1 MSVPKL
7 VELDDGLQVFTL
19 STIDARFLYD
29 EIFREGCY
37 DDIGLPGRSLV
48 IDVGANIG
56 MFALFVKMRYPDA
69 EVLAFEPAP
78 QSAAVLRQNIGL
90 HHLDG
95 VTVNEIALGATTER
109 AAPFTY
115 YPAIPANST
124 RYPQEKDL
132 LKTVMARTYSA
143 KAVDRLYTAR
153 QITVAMDRLSAFLQ
167 ADRPVDLLKIDVEGG
182 ELDVLLGIDPPHWP
196 LIRQVIL
203 EVNDFN
209 GRLAATCDLLR
220 RHGFE
225 PSVGPAP
232 LIDPEILAYV
242 VHGVRR
248 TVPAGRRA

>member
-1 MSVPKL
+1 MSAPKL
-7 VELDDGLQVFTL
+7 VELDDGLQIFTS

-37 DDIGLPGRSLV
+37 DNIGLPAHSLV
-48 IDVGANIG
+48 VDVGANIG
-56 MFALFVKMRYPDA
+56 MFALFVKLRCPGA

-78 QSAAVLRQNIGL
+78 QSAAVLRQNISL

-95 VTVNEIALGATTER
+95 VLVKEIALGTVREQ

-115 YPAIPANST
+115 YPATPANST

-132 LKTVMARTYSA
+132 QKKVMARTYSA
-143 KAVDRLYTAR
+143 KAVERLHAGR
-153 QITVAMDRLSAFLQ
+153 QMTVAVDRLSRFLR
-167 ADRPVDLLKIDVEGG
+167 ADRPVDLLKVDVEGG

-203 EVNDFN
+203 EVHDFN
-209 GRLAATCDLLR
+209 GRLAAICDLLS
-220 RHGFE
+220 RHGLE

-232 LIDPEILAYV
+232 LIDPEILSYV
-242 VHGVRR
+242 VHAVRWPGQAAKR
-248 TVPAGRRA
+248 S